1 MLAYGIGNAFCFHLT
16 GAAAGAFLLL
26 FRGRVQ
32 INVMQLGVG
41 NLMDKGL
48 DRLQLAFA
56 LVKCNALFCV
66 VVIAVCAAFNPF
78 KANGNR
84 RSLLQCLEKVLVL
97 LNAARQRIHSNVRDL
112 LAVGL
117 AHIKDAYHL
126 KGRDG
131 DFFLLGDGL
140 AVLTDNRLA
149 VRVKFFQLFFDF
161 IRRGGKDFNAFF
173 AALYMA
179 FKLVTPFVKASHKGS
194 VRLLH
199 HDQQRIVK
207 AVIVEL
213 GHGFQ
218 VVLVS
223 FTIEKVFYA
232 SFKLCRN
239 LFDLARRV
247 GGSQLNGANG
257 DRLRRLGDGCGLLGN
272 SGSVHK
278 NRVRLAWGNAVFFRN
293 IVVCVPYGKV
303 VFVVVDIA
311 VVGESAAVLP
321 CRVAPKGFVIKI
333 LFRRFRQFQLV
344 QLVNYI
350 MPVVLGIVDGRIK
363 PVAVKIVGKVDRV
376 GNACRVVAVDHG
388 CGKFLP
394 FLLAALGKQRGKVV
408 QLVQTFA
415 GTETVSQAVNGRF
428 VGGNLVFRRVN
439 AVNTDTRKSGF
450 HFLRVSR

>member
-1 MLAYGIGNAFCFHLT
+1 MLAYGVGNAFRFHLT
-16 GAAAGAFLLL
+16 GASAGAFLLL

-48 DRLQLAFA
+48 DGLQLAFA
-56 LVKCNALFCV
+56 LVKRNALFCI

-84 RSLLQCLEKVLVL
+84 RSLLQSLEKVLVL
-97 LNAARQRIHSNVRDL
+97 LDAARQRIHGNVRDF

-117 AHIKDAYHL
+117 AHIKDAHHL
-126 KGRDG
+126 KGRDS

-140 AVLTDNRLA
+140 AVLTDNGFA
-149 VRVKFFQLFFDF
+149 VRVKFFLFLFDF
-161 IRRGGKDFNAFF
+161 VRRGGKDFNAFF
-173 AALYMA
+173 VFLYMA
-179 FKLVTPFVKASHKGS
+179 VKVLFPCSIASHKGC

-223 FTIEKVFYA
+223 LTMEQVFYA
-232 SFKLCRN
+232 SFKLRRD
-239 LFDLARRV
+239 LFDFPRRV

-257 DRLRRLGDGCGLLGN
+257 DRLLRLGDGCGLLGN
-272 SGSVHK
+272 GGSVHK
-278 NRVRLAWGNAVFFRN
+278 NRVRLVGGNAVFFRN
-293 IVVCVPYGKV
+293 VAVCIPYGKV

-321 CRVAPKGFVIKI
+321 YRVTPKGFVIKI
-333 LFRRFRQFQLV
+333 LFRGFRQFQLV
-344 QLVNYI
+344 QLVNHI
-350 MPVVLGIVDGRIK
+350 MPVVLGIADSGIK

-376 GNACRVVAVDHG
+376 GNVCRVVAVDHG

-394 FLLAALGKQRGKVV
+394 FLLAALGKQGGKVV
-408 QLVQTFA
+408 QLVKAFA
-415 GTETVSQAVNGRF
+415 GTETVSQAVNG
-428 VGGNLVFRRVN
+428 
-439 AVNTDTRKSGF
+439 
-450 HFLRVSR
+450 